1 MEFINRIEASL
12 LNDLLELY
20 QDDLRSEEHSDLCR
34 FCLACCKGRIIA
46 AILRYQL
53 ANAARRLSKPE
64 PPDADPLNEALTD
77 P

>member
-20 QDDLRSEEHSDLCR
+20 QDDLKTEEHTDIHK

-46 AILRYQL
+46 AILHYQF
-53 ANAARRLSKPE
+53 ANTARKLSKHRLDVGESPS
-64 PPDADPLNEALTD
+64 DFRTD
-77 P
+77 